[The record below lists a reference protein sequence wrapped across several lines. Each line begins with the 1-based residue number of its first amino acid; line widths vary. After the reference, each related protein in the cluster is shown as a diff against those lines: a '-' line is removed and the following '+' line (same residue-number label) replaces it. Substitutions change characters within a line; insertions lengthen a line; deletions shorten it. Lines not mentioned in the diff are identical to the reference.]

1 MRIEG
6 KSAIVTG
13 ANGGIG
19 RAVARRFLK
28 EGANITLVDLDK
40 DQLNQFYNQ

>member
-1 MRIEG
+1 MRLEG
-6 KSAIVTG
+6 KSTIVTG

-28 EGANITLVDLDK
+28 NYENNGPGWDFGERDASLVS
-40 DQLNQFYNQ
+40 